1 MGLKKKLRLECFTVR
16 GSEVIVPQTLKK
28 GFLIWNRTTCMAE
41 FATSPFKYVDYL
53 RCPNSSWRVQK

>member
-1 MGLKKKLRLECFTVR
+1 VR
-16 GSEVIVPQTLKK
+16 ESEVIVPQTLKS

-53 RCPNSSWRVQK
+53 HCPNSSWRVQK